1 VVSRSRIAI
10 VVGLLFPLVLPWG
23 FWRSGEAI
31 WELAQE
37 PATASRAFWS
47 LYLQVLYSFRF
58 FLIAFAIASTG
69 RLLVAWGAV
78 HAGPLKEKQTQD

>member
-1 VVSRSRIAI
+1 VVARPRVAI
-10 VVGLLFPLVLPWG
+10 VVGLLFPLILPWG
-23 FWRSGEAI
+23 FWRTGKEI

-37 PATASRAFWS
+37 PATASVSFWP

-58 FLIAFAIASTG
+58 FLIAFAFASTG

-78 HAGPLKEKQTQD
+78 RSSKAHTQA